1 MPVLVAVILLILT
14 APLASLSCADA
25 QTQSTVKSELR
36 MGVFPRRSAKVTEN
50 IFLPLSQLISEKL
63 GKKITLETTY
73 DFASFWEN
81 VANSRYDFVHFNQ
94 YHYIKSHKQFGYRV
108 IAQNVEF
115 GQESIAGAILV
126 RKDSGIQ
133 SAMDLKGKT
142 VVFGGGRGAMMA
154 YITATYLLRQA
165 GLKKGDYFEQFA
177 LNPPKACIATFY
189 RKATAAGAGNY
200 VLDLPHVKK
209 QIDVDEMKY
218 LSVSEKMAHLPWA
231 VSNSVDPKTEQQLQT
246 ILVHLNGTKTGREVL
261 KKAKIT
267 RFKSASDTDY
277 DLHREIIKSVL
288 GEEY

>member
-1 MPVLVAVILLILT
+1 
-14 APLASLSCADA
+14 
-25 QTQSTVKSELR
+25 
-36 MGVFPRRSAKVTEN
+36 
-50 IFLPLSQLISEKL
+50 
-63 GKKITLETTY
+63 
-73 DFASFWEN
+73 
-81 VANSRYDFVHFNQ
+81 
-94 YHYIKSHKQFGYRV
+94 
-108 IAQNVEF
+108 
-115 GQESIAGAILV
+115 
-126 RKDSGIQ
+126 
-133 SAMDLKGKT
+133 MDLKGKT